1 MTTGRPPA
9 AQRRA
14 ARLLRWYPAAW
25 RDRYAAE
32 FAELLQAE
40 FADRPRSW
48 RRAADVARGG
58 LLARLTYAGLTSH
71 QREPASQIQAS
82 LATMGWA
89 LAAFLTLGG
98 AMLAQLA
105 TGRQWGTPHAAT
117 TTAGVTV
124 MTLAAGAL
132 GLLAVLG
139 GLPVGWLAAAAL
151 IREPGRRLAW
161 PAGLLL
167 AGAGALVAG
176 AHHFQNSWPGTGGTA
191 AYHGLLPAGLAAFGW
206 ASTLSVSSYW
216 AHPAAL
222 QHFPGSEL
230 AWMALSPVA
239 LACLA
244 AGTAGIA
251 RRLPMSAG
259 LLTYLARLAGAGTL
273 VTCCFLAGAACWVF
287 GQGSGQA
294 GLFHAGALDVAG
306 LAVMT
311 AILAVAIRAACSAR
325 EASTRLA

>member
-1 MTTGRPPA
+1 MTAGRPPA

-14 ARLLRWYPAAW
+14 ARLLCWYPATW
-25 RDRYAAE
+25 RARYGAE
-32 FAELLQAE
+32 FTELLLAE

-58 LLARLTYAGLTSH
+58 LLARLTCASLTSH
-71 QREPASQIQAS
+71 QREPAGQIQAS

-89 LAAFLTLGG
+89 LAAFGIFG
-98 AMLAQLA
+98 VAMLTQLA

-117 TTAGVTV
+117 TAAGVVV
-124 MTLAAGAL
+124 MTGAGAAI
-132 GLLAVLG
+132 GLLAVLA
-139 GLPVGWLAAAAL
+139 GLPVGWLTAVTL
-151 IREPGRRLAW
+151 IRDPGRRLAW

-167 AGAGALVAG
+167 AGTVTLAAG

-191 AYHGLLPAGLAAFGW
+191 GPHGPLPAGLAAFGW
-206 ASTLSVSSYW
+206 AATLSVSSYW
-216 AHPAAL
+216 AHPVAL
-222 QHFPGSEL
+222 LHFPGLEL
-230 AWMALSPVA
+230 TWMALSPAAV
-239 LACLA
+239 ACLV
-244 AGTAGIA
+244 AGAAGIA

-259 LLTYLARLAGAGTL
+259 LLAYLSRLATAGTL
-273 VTCCFLAGAACWVF
+273 VTCCFLAGAACWIF
-287 GQGSGQA
+287 GQGSGPA

-311 AILAVAIRAACSAR
+311 GALAVTIRAASSAR